1 MFGMLVGMRGIP
13 IELELPLGDS
23 DAGDLARS
31 RLQHLA
37 QVAGMDAQAVMR
49 LSRVFPSLAHVYS
62 ASEAELKGVVGSV
75 SAARIRWFLD
85 APLNTGVAL
94 SDLQQFSRAA

>member
-1 MFGMLVGMRGIP
+1 MLGGMRGIP
-13 IELELPLGDS
+13 VELELPLGDS

-37 QVAGMDAQAVMR
+37 HVAGMDARAVVR
-49 LSRVFPSLAHVYS
+49 LSRAFPSLGSVYA
-62 ASEAELKGVVGSV
+62 ASEADLAAVVGTV

-85 APLNTGVAL
+85 APLNTGLAVA
-94 SDLQQFSRAA
+94 DLPRFAHAA